1 MGCGRSSKASD
12 PGDAKINKPGLKQID
27 GQSDPIMKLNQEV
40 YTALNALIHAKDNFL
55 STTEVINLEKATI
68 RKALLALVFA
78 VSASTNDGNIIGF
91 VKTQEE
97 FPFIVFDEKSVNNR
111 FHSEVTSFEE
121 YTK

>member
-55 STTEVINLEKATI
+55 STI